1 MKSKES
7 ALAPPARL
15 AIAYARADLRLPF
28 SLILRFDE
36 RIAGV
41 VGRSNEPM
49 IAQMKIAWWHDA
61 IAAAVVDRP
70 KGEPLLIELNEI
82 DNKSLIEAMQ
92 QLLDAWE
99 FLLAEE
105 QWSAEILSQ
114 FENARG
120 AAVFGTYA
128 GWIGDDSNVKDI
140 GEQWATQDLRLKFG
154 VRVAANT
161 APDIK
166 SMPKS
171 RSLRPL
177 TILAVAA
184 TEPTAFR
191 MTWHALT
198 GR

>member
-1 MKSKES
+1 MKSK
-7 ALAPPARL
+7 ATVLAPPARL
-15 AIAYARADLRLPF
+15 AIAYAPANVRSAF
-28 SLILRFDE
+28 SLLLRFDE

-70 KGEPLLIELNEI
+70 KGEPLLIELSEI

-92 QLLDAWE
+92 QLLDAWG
-99 FLLAEE
+99 LLLSEE
-105 QWSAEILSQ
+105 NWSAEILSQ
-114 FENARG
+114 FANARG